1 MTRTSRRWA
10 MAWLGAIGVF
20 MTGCLGGRAHSQS
33 PVSSASDDEALLR
46 RRFRGILGGQLRIDA
61 MSDVNR
67 VTLYSETGLAF
78 AAGVFGP
85 KKGLTSSYG
94 GQVAGDRLVVPRTLR
109 YVRFPQGSKFNGS
122 SRFPAFDGEPL
133 VDVTVPVASRI
144 SDEALDTARRF
155 GGFLRLKLRIHPDTL
170 LVGWDVEHFPD
181 AQPGRRNQFGVLITG
196 APVYHA
202 VGGDF
207 REAEIING
215 VAVRKG
221 WYIDPK
227 TGQTIETDY

>member
-1 MTRTSRRWA
+1 
-10 MAWLGAIGVF
+10 MAWLGSLGVLG
-20 MTGCLGGRAHSQS
+20 TGCMGGAAHPQS
-33 PVSSASDDEALLR
+33 PATSATEEEARLR

-61 MSDVNR
+61 TFNLSAVD
-67 VTLYSETGLAF
+67 LYSESGHWF
-78 AAGVFGP
+78 AGGVFGP
-85 KKGLTSSYG
+85 KKGRYSSYG

-109 YVRFPQGSKFNGS
+109 YVRFPEGSKFNGS
-122 SRFPAFDGEPL
+122 TRFPAYDGEPL

-144 SDEALDTARRF
+144 SGEALDTARRF
-155 GGFLRLKLRIHPDTL
+155 GGLLRLKLRIHPDTL

-227 TGQTIETDY
+227 TGQTIETDF